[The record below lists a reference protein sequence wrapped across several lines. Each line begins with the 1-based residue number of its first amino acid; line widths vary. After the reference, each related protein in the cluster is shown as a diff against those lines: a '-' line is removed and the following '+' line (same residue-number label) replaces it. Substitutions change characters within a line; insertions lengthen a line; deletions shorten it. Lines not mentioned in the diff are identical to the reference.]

1 MMMLIF
7 NTYYNQ
13 LKLRLKLFLF
23 EERHAYS
30 LS

>member
-1 MMMLIF
+1 MMIF
-7 NTYYNQ
+7 NNTYYNQ
-13 LKLRLKLFLF
+13 LKLRLKLFLL